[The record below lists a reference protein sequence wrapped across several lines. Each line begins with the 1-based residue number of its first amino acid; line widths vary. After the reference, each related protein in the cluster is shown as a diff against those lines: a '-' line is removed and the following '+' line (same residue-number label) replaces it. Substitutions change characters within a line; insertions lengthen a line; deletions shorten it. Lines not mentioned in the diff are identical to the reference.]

1 MSNSNLK
8 LRVREVSMQLESS
21 ENNLANRTREL
32 KDSEHELIKLTLRLE
47 ASDQHFAELVEQL
60 KVSEGDLTKSIL
72 QLKISQGDLTNATL
86 QLKASDVERE
96 VLDVEREDLIS
107 KLNKSLAGKTL
118 LMRELHHRVK
128 NNLAVIASLLAMQAD
143 MLTDERAVRALSDS
157 QQRVMSMALIH
168 QSLHGSNHLDKLNF
182 GEYLEKLANQVPE
195 AYAIEGD
202 LVNVRVVAEDIDLP
216 MHRVISCG
224 LIVNE
229 LLSNAL
235 KYAYRRGDGGEISVQ
250 FMRMESGQLS
260 LSCQDNGVGIPE
272 SFDWKHSSS
281 LGLRIIQLLTEQL
294 DGQLTLDRS
303 RGTKFE
309 LRLYDSHQHAIKAL
323 PGSA

>member
-1 MSNSNLK
+1 VNSEFKLK
-8 LRVREVSMQLESS
+8 EQ
-21 ENNLANRTREL
+21 
-32 KDSEHELIKLTLRLE
+32 LE
-47 ASDQHFAELVEQL
+47 ASENKLAHRTLELKSSERQLMKLTVQLRASDNHFAKLVQQL
-60 KVSEGDLTKSIL
+60 KVSESDLSKSIR
-72 QLKISQGDLTNATL
+72 QLDVSQGNLADATL
-86 QLKASDVERE
+86 QLKASDDERE
-96 VLDVEREDLIS
+96 AGDDERECLIS
-107 KLNKSLAGKTL
+107 KLNRALAGKTL

-128 NNLAVIASLLAMQAD
+128 NNLAVIASLLSMQAEK
-143 MLTDERAVRALSDS
+143 LTDERAIGALSDS

-168 QSLHGSNHLDKLNF
+168 ESLYGSEHMDKLNF
-182 GEYLEKLANQVPE
+182 REYLEKLANQVHA
-195 AYAIEGD
+195 AYATESD
-202 LVNVRVVAEDIDLP
+202 LVNVRIAAEDIDLP

-235 KYAYRRGDGGEISVQ
+235 KYAYPHGHRGEIGIQ
-250 FMRMESGQLS
+250 FARIESGRLC

-294 DGQLTLDRS
+294 DGELILDRS

-309 LRLYDSHQHAIKAL
+309 LLFHKSHQYQ
-323 PGSA
+323 